1 MSRLLNAT
9 VVHDDALFASI
20 EGEEKTITFEYK
32 INTPFTVDKEHKP
45 DHDEDDV
52 VVYGPVYVGDEKM
65 LDRHK
70 ELVSPEAIMD
80 SWDSYSKNPV
90 ILYNHRKDYGVIGR
104 METVE
109 MGSYEKPDGEKI
121 QAVFGRAIIDGGE
134 ENITRKIRKGMLKAF
149 SIGFIAKAAIKEG
162 RGDDAYLKFT
172 NIEWIETSVVDIPAS
187 PNALFN
193 VSKSVVEYDGEKQI
207 IAVEER
213 NDSYVIEFAKSDM
226 PNEPAPPTEGIE
238 LSEIRTDVF
247 TTAEEAQERAD
258 EIGCNGI
265 HEHDEDG
272 NTVYMPCASH
282 LDYIEAVGEDVKSF
296 DNLIVLELLD
306 GIAGLEAKLSELETR
321 LPEPIGGDTV
331 KTHEDSQPTMTEAE
345 LAEEVEEVVE
355 ETPTE
360 LSAPEETFTIKSEDH
375 IKSEEEV
382 EEEATEEEATEEVEE
397 EVVEECDDEDCEEC
411 EDEVLEEAVEE
422 VEEAVEEAVE
432 EELVE
437 EVAEAT
443 EEESAE
449 VEVETKEE
457 SEDVEGAVLSEV
469 VIALSAVE
477 TGLSNLIA
485 RLDETESLKA
495 LLAEKDAEIA
505 TLSETIDANAKQAEF
520 DAAVDAKVA
529 EKLAEQGIA
538 PANASPKSLS
548 PATPSGD
555 ILTDVTSHDK
565 GANPQVSKGMAHL
578 GAWLEGRLGG
588 RRTE

>member
-9 VVHDDALFASI
+9 ILDDEALFASI

-32 INTPFTVDKEHKP
+32 INTPFTVDKAHKP
-45 DHDEDDV
+45 DHDDDDV

-70 ELVSPEAIMD
+70 ELVSPEAIME
-80 SWDSYSKNPV
+80 SWGSYEKNPV

-109 MGSYEKPDGEKI
+109 MGEYEKPDGTKI

-193 VSKSVVEYDGEKQI
+193 VSKSVVEYNGEKHI

-213 NDSYVIEFAKSDM
+213 EGSYVIEFGKSEDT
-226 PNEPAPPTEGIE
+226 PDIPSSP
-238 LSEIRTDVF
+238 
-247 TTAEEAQERAD
+247 
-258 EIGCNGI
+258 
-265 HEHDEDG
+265 EDG
-272 NTVYMPCASH
+272 TEMQNDVDDMIEM
-282 LDYIEAVGEDVKSF
+282 LDT
-296 DNLIVLELLD
+296 
-306 GIAGLEAKLSELETR
+306 IAGLEAKLADLESR

-360 LSAPEETFTIKSEDH
+360 LSAPDETFTIKSEDH
-375 IKSEEEV
+375 IKSEEAEEEVLEEATEEEAEELVEEEVV
-382 EEEATEEEATEEVEE
+382 EEEATEE
-397 EVVEECDDEDCEEC
+397 VVEE
-411 EDEVLEEAVEE
+411 VL
-422 VEEAVEEAVE
+422 E

-449 VEVETKEE
+449 VAVETKEE
-457 SEDVEGAVLSEV
+457 SDDVEGAVLSEV

-485 RLDETESLKA
+485 RLDETESLKT

-529 EKLAEQGIA
+529 EKMAEQGVA
-538 PANASPKSLS
+538 PATASPKSLS
-548 PATPSGD
+548 PAKPSGD

>member
-9 VVHDDALFASI
+9 IVNDDDLFASL

-32 INTPFTVDKEHKP
+32 INTPFTVDKAAKP
-45 DHDEDDV
+45 DRDDNDV
-52 VVYGPVYVGDEKM
+52 VVYGPVYVGDESM

-70 ELVSPEAIMD
+70 ELVSPEAIME
-80 SWDSYSKNPV
+80 SWDSYQKNPV
-90 ILYNHRKDYGVIGR
+90 ILYNHRKDYGVIGM
-104 METVE
+104 MESVE
-109 MGSYEKPDGEKI
+109 MGSYEKPDGSKI
-121 QAVFGRAIIDGGE
+121 AAVFGRAVIDGGE
-134 ENITRKIRKGMLKAF
+134 EHITRKIRKGMLKAF

-162 RGDDAYLKFT
+162 RGDSAYLKFT

-193 VSKSVVEYDGEKQI
+193 VSKSVVEYDGAKHI

-213 NDSYVIEFAKSDM
+213 DGSYVIEFGKSQEVPD
-226 PNEPAPPTEGIE
+226 EPAEPQEETELGYE
-238 LSEIRTDVF
+238 
-247 TTAEEAQERAD
+247 AD
-258 EIGCNGI
+258 EVI
-265 HEHDEDG
+265 
-272 NTVYMPCASH
+272 
-282 LDYIEAVGEDVKSF
+282 
-296 DNLIVLELLD
+296 ELLD
-306 GIAGLEAKLSELETR
+306 VVAGLEAKISDLESR
-321 LPEPIGGDTV
+321 IDVSIGGDTV
-331 KTHEDSQPTMTEAE
+331 KTHDDSQQAMTETE
-345 LAEEVEEVVE
+345 LAAEELVEEVVE

-360 LSAPEETFTIKSEDH
+360 LSAPEETFTVKA
-375 IKSEEEV
+375 EEV
-382 EEEATEEEATEEVEE
+382 LEEEATEEVVEE
-397 EVVEECDDEDCEEC
+397 EVLEEELVEE
-411 EDEVLEEAVEE
+411 EEAVEE
-422 VEEAVEEAVE
+422 ELVE

-449 VEVETKEE
+449 VEIETKEE
-457 SEDVEGAVLSEV
+457 SDDVEGAVLSEV

-495 LLAEKDAEIA
+495 LLAEKDAEISS
-505 TLSETIDANAKQAEF
+505 LSETIDANAKQAEF

-529 EKLAEQGIA
+529 EKLAEQGVA
-538 PANASPKSLS
+538 PATASPKSLS
-548 PATPSGD
+548 PATTASD

-565 GANPQVSKGMAHL
+565 GASPQVSKGMAHL

>member
-20 EGEEKTITFEYK
+20 EGEAKTITFEYK
-32 INTPFTVDKEHKP
+32 INTPFTVKEHKP
-45 DHDEDDV
+45 DHEGYDKDENDV

-80 SWDSYSKNPV
+80 SWQSYSKNPV

-104 METVE
+104 MEEVE

-193 VSKSVVEYDGEKQI
+193 VSKSVVEYDGEKQV

-213 NDSYVIEFAKSDM
+213 NDSYVIEFAKSDI

-238 LSEIRTDVF
+238 LSEIRSDVF

-282 LDYIEAVGEDVKSF
+282 SDYIEAVGEDVKSF

-306 GIAGLEAKLSELETR
+306 GIAGLEAKLSDLESR

-331 KTHEDSQPTMTEAE
+331 KTHEDSQPNMTEAE

-360 LSAPEETFTIKSEDH
+360 LSAPEETFTIKSEEAVEETEEL
-375 IKSEEEV
+375 EEEST
-382 EEEATEEEATEEVEE
+382 EEAEEAEE
-397 EVVEECDDEDCEEC
+397 EVVEEETVEEECDDEDCEEC
-411 EDEVLEEAVEE
+411 DDEVL
-422 VEEAVEEAVE
+422 EEAVE

-449 VEVETKEE
+449 VPVETKEE
-457 SEDVEGAVLSEV
+457 SDEDVEGAVLSEV

-477 TGLSNLIA
+477 TGLTDLIA

-529 EKLAEQGIA
+529 EKLSEVGVA

-548 PATPSGD
+548 PAKPSGD

>member
-9 VVHDDALFASI
+9 VVHDDALFESI
-20 EGEEKTITFEYK
+20 EGEEKTITFQYK

-80 SWDSYSKNPV
+80 SWSSYEKNPV

-104 METVE
+104 MESVE

-121 QAVFGRAIIDGGE
+121 QAVFGRAVIDGGE

-193 VSKSVVEYDGEKQI
+193 VSKSIVEYDGAKHI

-213 NDSYVIEFAKSDM
+213 EGSYVIEFGKSEDT
-226 PNEPAPPTEGIE
+226 PDTPSAP
-238 LSEIRTDVF
+238 
-247 TTAEEAQERAD
+247 
-258 EIGCNGI
+258 
-265 HEHDEDG
+265 EDG
-272 NTVYMPCASH
+272 TEMQNDVDDMIEM
-282 LDYIEAVGEDVKSF
+282 LDT
-296 DNLIVLELLD
+296 
-306 GIAGLEAKLSELETR
+306 IAGLEAKIADLESR

-355 ETPTE
+355 ETPVE
-360 LSAPEETFTIKSEDH
+360 LSAPEETFTMKSEDH
-375 IKSEEEV
+375 IK
-382 EEEATEEEATEEVEE
+382 TEEVEE
-397 EVVEECDDEDCEEC
+397 EV
-411 EDEVLEEAVEE
+411 LEEATEEEEAEEAEEEVVEE
-422 VEEAVEEAVE
+422 ELVEEELVEEEVLE

-449 VEVETKEE
+449 VAVETKEE
-457 SEDVEGAVLSEV
+457 SDDVEGAVLSEV

-477 TGLSNLIA
+477 TGLSSLIA

-495 LLAEKDAEIA
+495 LLAEKDAEISA
-505 TLSETIDANAKQAEF
+505 LSETIDANAKQAEF

-529 EKLAEQGIA
+529 EKLSEVGVA

-548 PATPSGD
+548 PAKPSGD
-555 ILTDVTSHDK
+555 ILRDVTSHDK

>member
-45 DHDEDDV
+45 EHDDNDV

-70 ELVSPEAIMD
+70 ELVSPEAIME
-80 SWDSYSKNPV
+80 SWDSYEKNPV

-109 MGSYEKPDGEKI
+109 MGDYEKPDGTKI
-121 QAVFGRAIIDGGE
+121 AAVFGRAIIDGGE

-162 RGDDAYLKFT
+162 RGQDAYLKFT

-193 VSKSVVEYDGEKQI
+193 VSKSVVEYDGEKHI
-207 IAVEER
+207 LAVEER
-213 NDSYVIEFAKSDM
+213 DDSYVIEFAKPHDM
-226 PNEPAPPTEGIE
+226 PEDDSPQEGTE
-238 LSEIRTDVF
+238 LSYS
-247 TTAEEAQERAD
+247 AD
-258 EIGCNGI
+258 
-265 HEHDEDG
+265 DM
-272 NTVYMPCASH
+272 V
-282 LDYIEAVGEDVKSF
+282 
-296 DNLIVLELLD
+296 ELVD
-306 GIAGLEAKLSELETR
+306 TIAGLEAKMSELETR
-321 LPEPIGGDTV
+321 IGEPIGGDTV
-331 KTHEDSQPTMTEAE
+331 KTHDDSQQAMTETE
-345 LAEEVEEVVE
+345 LAAEELVEEVVE

-360 LSAPEETFTIKSEDH
+360 LSAPEETFTVKA
-375 IKSEEEV
+375 EEVV
-382 EEEATEEEATEEVEE
+382 EEEATEEVVEEEEVLEEATEEEELVEA
-397 EVVEECDDEDCEEC
+397 V
-411 EDEVLEEAVEE
+411 EEAVEE
-422 VEEAVEEAVE
+422 VLEEVLE

-449 VEVETKEE
+449 VPVETKEE
-457 SEDVEGAVLSEV
+457 TTEDVEGAVLSEV

-495 LLAEKDAEIA
+495 LLAEKDAEISS
-505 TLSETIDANAKQAEF
+505 LSETIDANAKQAEF

-529 EKLAEQGIA
+529 EKLSEVGVA
-538 PANASPKSLS
+538 PATASPKSLS
-548 PATPSGD
+548 PAKPHGD
-555 ILTDVTSHDK
+555 ILTDVTTHDK
-565 GANPQVSKGMAHL
+565 GASPQVSKGMAHL

>member
-1 MSRLLNAT
+1 MTRLLNAT

-32 INTPFTVDKEHKP
+32 INTPFTVDKAHKP
-45 DHDEDDV
+45 EHDENDV

-70 ELVSPEAIMD
+70 ELVSPEAIME
-80 SWDSYSKNPV
+80 SWASYEKNPV

-104 METVE
+104 MESVE

-193 VSKSVVEYDGEKQI
+193 VSKSIVEYDGSKHI

-213 NDSYVIEFAKSDM
+213 EGSYLIEFGKSEDT
-226 PNEPAPPTEGIE
+226 PDTPSSPEEGTEMQFE
-238 LSEIRTDVF
+238 
-247 TTAEEAQERAD
+247 AD
-258 EIGCNGI
+258 EII
-265 HEHDEDG
+265 
-272 NTVYMPCASH
+272 
-282 LDYIEAVGEDVKSF
+282 
-296 DNLIVLELLD
+296 ELLD
-306 GIAGLEAKLSELETR
+306 TIAGLEAKLSNLESR

-360 LSAPEETFTIKSEDH
+360 LSAPEETFTVKSEDH
-375 IKSEEEV
+375 IKSEEGEEEV
-382 EEEATEEEATEEVEE
+382 LEEATEEEEAEEAEE
-397 EVVEECDDEDCEEC
+397 EVVEE
-411 EDEVLEEAVEE
+411 EVLEEEVLEEE
-422 VEEAVEEAVE
+422 V
-432 EELVE
+432 VE

-449 VEVETKEE
+449 VPVETKDEE
-457 SEDVEGAVLSEV
+457 VTTEVAVLSEV
-469 VIALSAVE
+469 VNGLTSVE
-477 TGLSNLIA
+477 SKVSDLIA
-485 RLDETESLKA
+485 RLDESESLKA

-529 EKLAEQGIA
+529 EKLSEVGIA
-538 PANASPKSLS
+538 PATASPKSLS
-548 PATPSGD
+548 PAKPHGD
-555 ILTDVTSHDK
+555 ILTDVTTHDK
-565 GANPQVSKGMAHL
+565 GASPQVSKGMAHL

>member
-9 VVHDDALFASI
+9 VVHDDALFESI
-20 EGEEKTITFEYK
+20 EGDEKTITFEYK

-70 ELVSPEAIMD
+70 ELVSPEAIME
-80 SWDSYSKNPV
+80 SWSSYEKNPV

-104 METVE
+104 MESVE

-193 VSKSVVEYDGEKQI
+193 VSKSIVEYDGAKHI

-213 NDSYVIEFAKSDM
+213 EGSYVIEFGKSEETPDI
-226 PNEPAPPTEGIE
+226 PSSPEEGTEMQHE
-238 LSEIRTDVF
+238 
-247 TTAEEAQERAD
+247 AD
-258 EIGCNGI
+258 EII
-265 HEHDEDG
+265 
-272 NTVYMPCASH
+272 
-282 LDYIEAVGEDVKSF
+282 
-296 DNLIVLELLD
+296 ELLD
-306 GIAGLEAKLSELETR
+306 TIAGLEAKMAELESR

-355 ETPTE
+355 ETPVE
-360 LSAPEETFTIKSEDH
+360 LSAPEETFTMKSEDH
-375 IKSEEEV
+375 IKTEEVEEEVLEEATEEEAEEAEEEVVEEELV
-382 EEEATEEEATEEVEE
+382 EEEATEE
-397 EVVEECDDEDCEEC
+397 VVEE
-411 EDEVLEEAVEE
+411 VL
-422 VEEAVEEAVE
+422 E

-449 VEVETKEE
+449 VAVETKEE
-457 SEDVEGAVLSEV
+457 SDEDVEGAVLSEV

-477 TGLSNLIA
+477 TGLNNLIG

-529 EKLAEQGIA
+529 EKLSEVGVA

-548 PATPSGD
+548 PAKPSGD

>member
-9 VVHDDALFASI
+9 IVDDEDLFASI
-20 EGEEKTITFEYK
+20 QGEEKTITFEYK
-32 INTPFTVDKEHKP
+32 INTPFTVKEHTP
-45 DHDEDDV
+45 EHDDDDV

-80 SWDSYSKNPV
+80 SWDTYSKNPV

-162 RGDDAYLKFT
+162 RGDNAYLKFT

-193 VSKSVVEYDGEKQI
+193 VSKSVVEYDGAKHI

-213 NDSYVIEFAKSDM
+213 EGSYVIEFGKSEDT
-226 PNEPAPPTEGIE
+226 PDIPSSPEEGTEMQH
-238 LSEIRTDVF
+238 DV
-247 TTAEEAQERAD
+247 D
-258 EIGCNGI
+258 DII
-265 HEHDEDG
+265 
-272 NTVYMPCASH
+272 
-282 LDYIEAVGEDVKSF
+282 
-296 DNLIVLELLD
+296 ELLD
-306 GIAGLEAKLSELETR
+306 TIAGLEAKLSDLESR

-360 LSAPEETFTIKSEDH
+360 LSAPEETFTVKSEDH
-375 IKSEEEV
+375 IKSEEGEEEVLEEATEEEEAEEAEEEVV
-382 EEEATEEEATEEVEE
+382 EEEVLEEEATEEV
-397 EVVEECDDEDCEEC
+397 
-411 EDEVLEEAVEE
+411 VEE
-422 VEEAVEEAVE
+422 VLE

-548 PATPSGD
+548 PAKPSGD

>member
-9 VVHDDALFASI
+9 IVDDEDLFASI
-20 EGEEKTITFEYK
+20 QGEEKTITFEYK
-32 INTPFTVDKEHKP
+32 INTPFTVKEHTP
-45 DHDEDDV
+45 EHDDDDV

-109 MGSYEKPDGEKI
+109 MGSYEKPDGQKI

-162 RGDDAYLKFT
+162 RGDNAYLKFT

-193 VSKSVVEYDGEKQI
+193 VSKSVVEYDGAKHI

-213 NDSYVIEFAKSDM
+213 EGSYVIEFGKSEDT
-226 PNEPAPPTEGIE
+226 PDIPSSPEEGTEMQHE
-238 LSEIRTDVF
+238 V
-247 TTAEEAQERAD
+247 D
-258 EIGCNGI
+258 EII
-265 HEHDEDG
+265 
-272 NTVYMPCASH
+272 
-282 LDYIEAVGEDVKSF
+282 
-296 DNLIVLELLD
+296 ELLD
-306 GIAGLEAKLSELETR
+306 TIAGLEAKMAELESR

-355 ETPTE
+355 ETPVE
-360 LSAPEETFTIKSEDH
+360 LSAPEETFTMKSEDH
-375 IKSEEEV
+375 IKSEEVEEEV
-382 EEEATEEEATEEVEE
+382 LEEEATEEEEAEEAEE
-397 EVVEECDDEDCEEC
+397 EVVEEEAVE
-411 EDEVLEEAVEE
+411 EEAVEE
-422 VEEAVEEAVE
+422 VLE

-449 VEVETKEE
+449 VPVETKEE

-529 EKLAEQGIA
+529 EKLAEQGA
-538 PANASPKSLS
+538 TPANASPKSLS
-548 PATPSGD
+548 PAKPHGD